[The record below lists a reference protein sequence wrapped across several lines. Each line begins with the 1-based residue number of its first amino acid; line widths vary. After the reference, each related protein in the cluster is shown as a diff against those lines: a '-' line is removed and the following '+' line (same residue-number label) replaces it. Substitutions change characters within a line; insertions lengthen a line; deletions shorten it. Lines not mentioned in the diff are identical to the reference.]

1 MAAAENRVQ
10 TAPPSL
16 IQALTAGFDLITNHI
31 GLIAIPILL
40 DVFLWLGPRLRI
52 EGLVKSILNQ
62 MVDLSGVE
70 MAGAS
75 ETLQAGQELW
85 LLFAEHLNLFTIL
98 RTFPVGI
105 PSLVSSS
112 QPVGTPLGQPPV
124 LEISSGLA
132 VLGLWLG
139 LSLVGL
145 VLGSLYYLIVAQAS
159 LNGRVSWPEAF
170 KQWPRAAYQV
180 VLLAVFWVVLLIAV
194 SVPGSCLVTLI
205 ALSGLPIA
213 RLGLFLL
220 GGVVLWM
227 LFPLIFSAH
236 GIFIKR
242 MKMWA
247 SVLESIRL
255 TRITFIKTGLLF
267 LCFLVISE
275 GFDLLWRVPEETS
288 WLMIVG
294 IAGHAFT
301 TTSLLATSFI
311 YYQNAYRWIQ
321 RLIQQAKFSSAPYT
335 T

>member
-1 MAAAENRVQ
+1 MTAAENRVP

-31 GLIAIPILL
+31 SLIIIPILL
-40 DVFLWLGPRLRI
+40 DMFLWLGPRLRM
-52 EGLVKSILNQ
+52 EGLIKNIVNQ
-62 MVDLSGVE
+62 MVNLSSVE
-70 MAGAS
+70 ITGAS
-75 ETLQAGQELW
+75 EIVQAGQEIW
-85 LLFAEHLNLFTIL
+85 YAFAERLNLFTSL
-98 RTFPVGI
+98 RTIPVGV

-112 QPVGTPLGQPPV
+112 QPLETPLGLPPAM
-124 LEISSGLA
+124 EISSGLV

-145 VLGSLYYLIVAQAS
+145 VLGSFYYLIVAQAS
-159 LNGRVSWPEAF
+159 LHGKVSWSEAL

-180 VLLAVFWVVLLIAV
+180 VLLSIFWVVVLIAV
-194 SVPGSCLVTLI
+194 SVPGSCLITLFT
-205 ALSGLPIA
+205 LSGLPIA
-213 RLGLFLL
+213 RLGLILL
-220 GGVVLWM
+220 GSVVLWL

-236 GIFIKR
+236 GIFTKGMR
-242 MKMWA
+242 MWV
-247 SVLESIRL
+247 SVLEGIRL
-255 TRITFIKTGLLF
+255 TRLTFIKTGLLF
-267 LCFLVISE
+267 LSILVISE

-311 YYQNAYRWIQ
+311 YYQSAYRWIQ